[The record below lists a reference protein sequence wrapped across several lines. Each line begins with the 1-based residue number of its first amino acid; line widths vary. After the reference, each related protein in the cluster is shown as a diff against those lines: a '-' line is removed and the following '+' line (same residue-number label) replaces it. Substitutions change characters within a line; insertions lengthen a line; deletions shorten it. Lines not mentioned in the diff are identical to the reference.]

1 MNNKVI
7 DITYVKKEQKDFLEH
22 LKSVKGIKCQDAT
35 YNVPY
40 WLILAL
46 QSELAEILQASLVHK
61 WWTNEEVDRKHLIEE
76 CADFLAHIGNLA
88 IFLDLDADLII
99 ELEEIQATA
108 VETTFNK
115 IAYWIT
121 TLNWNKRH
129 AKNTLTNRLLPL
141 FLELIYSLGFN
152 IDELEMAYK
161 TKMETNYKRFK

>member
-7 DITYVKKEQKDFLEH
+7 DLTYVKKEQKDFLEH
-22 LKSVKGIKCQDAT
+22 LKNIKGIDYQDAT

-40 WLILAL
+40 WLIMAL
-46 QSELAEILQASLVHK
+46 QSELGEVLNASLVHK
-61 WWTNEEVDRKHLIEE
+61 WWIDEEVDREHLIEE

-88 IFLDLDADLII
+88 IFLDVDLTL
-99 ELEEIQATA
+99 ELEIQVTA

-129 AKNTLTNRLLPL
+129 AKYTLTNRLLPL

-161 TKMETNYKRFK
+161 SKMENNYKRFK

>member
-7 DITYVKKEQKDFLEH
+7 DLTYIKNEQKNFLEH
-22 LKSVKGIKCQDAT
+22 LKSAKGINYQDAT

-46 QSELAEILQASLVHK
+46 QSELGEILNASCTHK
-61 WWTNEEVDRKHLIEE
+61 WWTNAEVDRVHLIEE
-76 CADFLAHIGNLA
+76 CADFLAHMGNLA
-88 IFLDLDADLII
+88 IFLDVDLIL
-99 ELEEIQATA
+99 ELEEMQLTA
-108 VETTFNK
+108 PEITFNK

-129 AKNTLTNRLLPL
+129 AKHTLTNRLLPL

-161 TKMETNYKRFK
+161 TKMEKNYERFN